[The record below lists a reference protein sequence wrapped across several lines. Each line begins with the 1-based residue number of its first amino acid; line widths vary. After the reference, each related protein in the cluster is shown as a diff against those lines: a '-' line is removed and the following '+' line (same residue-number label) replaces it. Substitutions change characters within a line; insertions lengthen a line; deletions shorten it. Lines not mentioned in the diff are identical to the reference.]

1 MDTFCKQKP
10 SFLIGKLKPDGGIEL
25 SQPIVYNGL
34 FAKHTLY
41 GSKTASHPSKLV
53 KTQWKGGGYFT
64 SLVTGENGVNYMKKK
79 NVNISLKSI
88 FITYLDPLISWKED
102 CFLNELPDVC
112 AFFLVSMS

>member
-1 MDTFCKQKP
+1 MEKLTVDFCKQKP
-10 SFLIGKLKPDGGIEL
+10 SFLVGKLKSDGGIDL
-25 SQPIVYNGL
+25 SQPIVYDGL

-79 NVNISLKSI
+79 NLNISLKSSGFMVNAKVRGKRKI
-88 FITYLDPLISWKED
+88 
-102 CFLNELPDVC
+102 VGG
-112 AFFLVSMS
+112 